1 MKTVMFSLSSTLLL
15 WLLLPGT
22 LSTEMDECSA
32 EDGTCEAQKL
42 CGVQGCSRKVSMYD
56 NGGGSAQAYK
66 PGAPV
71 KSQVCAP
78 STDIKYKV
86 ATWPWSR
93 GSKAG
98 GAPPI
103 SVLVNL
109 WTCAP
114 VENSEQCC
122 CTPVSS
128 GTNAKL
134 EVWQARPDG
143 SYSSIS
149 PGHQDGDCRA
159 TVPVQDGKASF
170 ETVAPG
176 STGSLGG
183 LGPSGWDWMP
193 YGPPVL
199 HMLVSANDHDPA
211 LLHVPI
217 LMDRK
222 KFDQEPFWGS
232 DWRGAGY
239 FAKKGERGY
248 EITAWTP
255 IMDSRRGSEPPLVQV
270 NMNVFLTQS
279 ERIEGALADALCQST
294 FYGLPSSFFVEPIA
308 VCAPSMLD
316 FFAL

>member
-1 MKTVMFSLSSTLLL
+1 MVPLSSILLL
-15 WLLLPGT
+15 WLHLPGT

-32 EDGTCEAQKL
+32 EDGTCKVEKL
-42 CGVQGCSRKVSMYD
+42 CGVQGCSRKVSIYD

-71 KSQVCAP
+71 KSQVCAA
-78 STDIKYKV
+78 STDTKYKV

-93 GSKAG
+93 GSTTG
-98 GAPPI
+98 GAPPLFV
-103 SVLVNL
+103 SVNL

-114 VENSEQCC
+114 VVNKNEQCC
-122 CTPVSS
+122 CTPLSS

-149 PGHQDGDCRA
+149 PGRQDGDCRA
-159 TVPVQDGKASF
+159 TVPVEDGKASF
-170 ETVAPG
+170 GTVAPG
-176 STGSLGG
+176 SSGSLGG

-193 YGPPVL
+193 YGPPVV
-199 HMLVSANDHDPA
+199 HMLISANDHDPA

-222 KFDQEPFWGS
+222 KFEQKSFRGS

-239 FAKKGERGY
+239 FANKGERGY
-248 EITAWTP
+248 EITQWTP
-255 IMDSRRGSEPPLVQV
+255 IMESGGGSQPSFVQV

-279 ERIEGALADALCQST
+279 QRINGAVADALCQST
-294 FYGLPSSFFVEPIA
+294 FNGLPSAFFIEPIA

-316 FFAL
+316 FFSL